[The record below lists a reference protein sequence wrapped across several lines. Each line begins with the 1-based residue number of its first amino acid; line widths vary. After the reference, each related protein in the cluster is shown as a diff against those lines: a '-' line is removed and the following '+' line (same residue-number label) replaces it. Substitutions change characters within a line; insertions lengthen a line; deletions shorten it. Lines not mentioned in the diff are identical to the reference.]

1 MRDNLDDEKDDL
13 KKRTIKGKRTS
24 VISWMMMMMR
34 KNSEEN
40 MRKMEGQLCIQTF
53 RLMKKKS
60 QIK

>member
-34 KNSEEN
+34 KNS
-40 MRKMEGQLCIQTF
+40 
-53 RLMKKKS
+53 
-60 QIK
+60 